1 MSIAPITERRQLGN
15 RFVVEREVGRGGAGI
30 VYRAYD
36 LQSEQVVAL
45 KVIASEAGDAPE
57 EEARFT
63 REGQLLENLDHP
75 GIVKTVGFGVF
86 DESGLPF
93 VAMEWLEGEDLA
105 ARQKREPLTI
115 PQAVDLTVHVAQALQ
130 AAHAAGV
137 IHRDIKPG
145 NLFLCKAPGN
155 EGFLG
160 PWQVKLVDFGVA
172 AKSDIR
178 ITRTGDVVGTPAYM
192 APEQARGDAPID
204 ARCDIYSL
212 GATLFELIAG
222 RPPHVGPTVIA
233 TLARLV
239 TTAPPRLS
247 ELRRDTP
254 PEIDNLVSSMLHT
267 DPASRPS
274 SMTEVLA
281 MLQQASDD
289 VERMSWVEQ
298 VPDPRSSRLGS
309 SASRL
314 VTSIVAIRFATGS
327 ARERALEQL
336 RQRGADA
343 VPLGQDSIVAHLGAR
358 RAVGNEAA
366 VGLELGRRLAR
377 AGARV
382 GVASGR
388 ARLDW
393 AHDIGEVLPV
403 GEVVDRASSLSR
415 DAEAGRGAGRRHDQ
429 RARPRPLRIPHARRR
444 LVGRRRARARPPRRE
459 AARRSSGA
467 IRSSLR
473 C

>member
-1 MSIAPITERRQLGN
+1 MDTGPITERRRLGD

-36 LQSEQVVAL
+36 LLSQQTVAL
-45 KVIASEAGDAPE
+45 KVIASDGGVAPE

-63 REGQLLENLDHP
+63 REGQLLGNLDHP
-75 GIVKTVGFGVF
+75 GIVKTVGFGVL
-86 DESGLPF
+86 DESGRPF
-93 VAMEWLEGEDLA
+93 VAMEWLDGEDLA

-115 PQAVDLTVHVAQALQ
+115 TQSVELTIRVAEALE
-130 AAHAAGV
+130 AAHASGV

-145 NLFLCKAPGN
+145 NLFLCKSPGG
-155 EGFLG
+155 EGSLG
-160 PWQVKLVDFGVA
+160 PWLVKLVDFGVA

-254 PEIDNLVSSMLHT
+254 PVLDNLVSTMLHT

-274 SMTEVLA
+274 DMTEVLG
-281 MLQQASDD
+281 MLHDATRDSQR
-289 VERMSWVEQ
+289 VSWIDTSQE
-298 VPDPRSSRLGS
+298 PARSSRLGS

-314 VTSIVAIRFATGS
+314 VTSIVAIRFATAS

-366 VGLELGRRLAR
+366 VGLELGRRLSR

-388 ARLDW
+388 ARELDLR
-393 AHDIGEVLPV
+393 H
-403 GEVVDRASSLSR
+403 
-415 DAEAGRGAGRRHDQ
+415 RRN
-429 RARPRPLRIPHARRR
+429 
-444 LVGRRRARARPPRRE
+444 
-459 AARRSSGA
+459 AARR
-467 IRSSLR
+467 
-473 C
+473 

>member
-1 MSIAPITERRQLGN
+1 
-15 RFVVEREVGRGGAGI
+15 VGRGAAGI

-36 LQSEQVVAL
+36 LHSERIVAL

-86 DESGLPF
+86 EESGLPF
-93 VAMEWLEGEDLA
+93 VAMEWLEGEDLT

-115 PQAVDLTVHVAQALQ
+115 PQALDLSMHVAEALQ

-160 PWQVKLVDFGVA
+160 PWRVKLVDFGVA

-254 PEIDNLVSSMLHT
+254 PAIDNLVSSMLHT

-274 SMTEVLA
+274 SMSEVLT
-281 MLQQASDD
+281 MLHDASGD
-289 VERMSWVEQ
+289 VERMSWMEH

-314 VTSIVAIRFATGS
+314 VTSIVAIRFATPS

-336 RQRGADA
+336 RQRITVSYHLEPLDADETSHYINHRLALASTGAPLSFPRQVTDRIFDRSGGVPRLINVIADA
-343 VPLGQDSIVAHLGAR
+343 TLVFGYGEERSEIDGTLIEEVITDLDATGVLGPRSNPNRHESVVPADP
-358 RAVGNEAA
+358 AA
-366 VGLELGRRLAR
+366 AAALAR
-377 AGARV
+377 HNAMA
-382 GVASGR
+382 GVAPCR
-388 ARLDW
+388 
-393 AHDIGEVLPV
+393 
-403 GEVVDRASSLSR
+403 
-415 DAEAGRGAGRRHDQ
+415 
-429 RARPRPLRIPHARRR
+429 
-444 LVGRRRARARPPRRE
+444 
-459 AARRSSGA
+459 
-467 IRSSLR
+467 
-473 C
+473 

>member
-1 MSIAPITERRQLGN
+1 VSIAPITERRQLGN

-57 EEARFT
+57 EEARFA

-86 DESGLPF
+86 DENGLPF
-93 VAMEWLEGEDLA
+93 VAMEWLDGEDLT

-115 PQAVDLTVHVAQALQ
+115 PQAVDLTVHVAEALQ

-222 RPPHVGPTVIA
+222 RPPHVGPTMIA

-239 TTAPPRLS
+239 
-247 ELRRDTP
+247 
-254 PEIDNLVSSMLHT
+254 
-267 DPASRPS
+267 
-274 SMTEVLA
+274 
-281 MLQQASDD
+281 
-289 VERMSWVEQ
+289 
-298 VPDPRSSRLGS
+298 
-309 SASRL
+309 
-314 VTSIVAIRFATGS
+314 
-327 ARERALEQL
+327 AR
-336 RQRGADA
+336 
-343 VPLGQDSIVAHLGAR
+343 
-358 RAVGNEAA
+358 
-366 VGLELGRRLAR
+366 
-377 AGARV
+377 
-382 GVASGR
+382 
-388 ARLDW
+388 
-393 AHDIGEVLPV
+393 
-403 GEVVDRASSLSR
+403 
-415 DAEAGRGAGRRHDQ
+415 
-429 RARPRPLRIPHARRR
+429 
-444 LVGRRRARARPPRRE
+444 
-459 AARRSSGA
+459 
-467 IRSSLR
+467 
-473 C
+473 